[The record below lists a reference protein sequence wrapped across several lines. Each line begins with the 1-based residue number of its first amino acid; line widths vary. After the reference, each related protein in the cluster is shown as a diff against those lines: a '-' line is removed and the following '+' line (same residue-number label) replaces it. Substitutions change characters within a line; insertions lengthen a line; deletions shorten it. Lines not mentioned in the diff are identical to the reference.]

1 MAALDNILSS
11 NRPASPGLG
20 EAYYETDTNKIIAWN
35 GASWTEVISDGPLS
49 SYSNAYSIDFDG
61 TNDYATTTL
70 GSQVFDGDF
79 TLSFWFKADTLP
91 AHTSLIQSG
100 SDSNYLDGF
109 RIYRY
114 SSTALA
120 FWRGQSGYSNIFGN
134 IGTTSTGSWYHVVVT
149 RSGTASTFYLN
160 GSSIDT
166 GTDSQSYTSTAFQ
179 MSFTTYPFNGLMDE
193 VALWDSALT
202 SSNVTAMYNSGVPN
216 NLSSLSPV
224 NWWRM
229 GDNDSGAGTTITDQG
244 SGSNNATLIN
254 GPTFS
259 SNVPS

>member
-1 MAALDNILSS
+1 
-11 NRPASPGLG
+11 
-20 EAYYETDTNKIIAWN
+20 
-35 GASWTEVISDGPLS
+35 
-49 SYSNAYSIDFDG
+49 
-61 TNDYATTTL
+61 
-70 GSQVFDGDF
+70 
-79 TLSFWFKADTLP
+79 
-91 AHTSLIQSG
+91 
-100 SDSNYLDGF
+100 
-109 RIYRY
+109 
-114 SSTALA
+114 
-120 FWRGQSGYSNIFGN
+120 
-134 IGTTSTGSWYHVVVT
+134 
-149 RSGTASTFYLN
+149 
-160 GSSIDT
+160 
-166 GTDSQSYTSTAFQ
+166 
-179 MSFTTYPFNGLMDE
+179 MSFTTYPFDGLMDE